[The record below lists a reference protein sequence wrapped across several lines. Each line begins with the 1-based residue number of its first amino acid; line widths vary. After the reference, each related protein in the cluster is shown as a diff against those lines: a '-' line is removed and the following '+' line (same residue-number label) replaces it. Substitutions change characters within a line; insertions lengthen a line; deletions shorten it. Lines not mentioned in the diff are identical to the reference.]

1 MKPFLDMITSQICLA
16 FSQYII
22 QLFIFGI
29 IVSFM
34 VFFIEKI
41 GVKNIIFGIQ
51 KKLTKESDY
60 KWKILFY
67 TYFYFILKK
76 SLLDRSMGI
85 KNSLEFAF
93 KSDWLFLAKD
103 TWSRVQ
109 SIANILFFIP
119 LSIFFILA
127 FFKSKDLNLKL
138 LKMII
143 KFSFLLSFLIELSQL
158 ILTLG
163 TFQLSDIVYNILGGI
178 IGWIL
183 VKGLKNL
190 KKIKTNI
197 IRKGTN

>member
-1 MKPFLDMITSQICLA
+1 MKPFLDMITSQIYLA
-16 FSQYII
+16 FSQYTI

-29 IVSFM
+29 IVSFI

-76 SLLDRSMGI
+76 SLLDRSIGI

-109 SIANILFFIP
+109 GIANILFFIP

-127 FFKSKDLNLKL
+127 FFKPKDLNLKL

-190 KKIKTNI
+190 RKIKTNI